1 MGLSANIS
9 LPPDDEYNYVSTVF
23 VHLLQPIAD
32 LCERMI
38 KFSSSEPNEVQTS
51 PAENG
56 YAIAIIPLVAFV
68 LEGASGR
75 TRYISSQEQCSPMET
90 FRGLGNSDLADRIE
104 EIFVVRDVIAHA
116 HLWKAHI
123 SSDLQFKKLP
133 VRVPGYGDKK
143 FQKLVDP
150 DSRKTRQLQLDIFP
164 NRIHRATAIIVL
176 KQAAQALGFL
186 ESKNRNFVYFQ
197 HRDVQ
202 IGDRIM
208 RFYEWVR
215 KLPA

>member
-1 MGLSANIS
+1 MTLSANIS
-9 LPPDDEYNYVSTVF
+9 LPPDEEYNYVSTVF
-23 VHLLQPIAD
+23 VHLLQPITD
-32 LCERMI
+32 LCECMLALDSR
-38 KFSSSEPNEVQTS
+38 EPNEVQTS
-51 PAENG
+51 PLENG

-75 TRYISSQEQCSPMET
+75 TRYISRQEQCSPMDT
-90 FRGLGNSDLADRIE
+90 FRGLGASDLADRIE

-123 SSDLQFKKLP
+123 SWDLQFKKLP

-150 DSRKTRQLQLDIFP
+150 GSRKTRQLQLDIFP
-164 NRIHRATAIIVL
+164 NRIHRATAIIAL
-176 KQAAQALGFL
+176 KEAAKGLGFL

-197 HRDVQ
+197 HRDV
-202 IGDRIM
+202 RIRDKLM
-208 RFYEWVR
+208 RFYQWVR
-215 KLPA
+215 ELPD